1 MYYYMMSLY
10 LSKLSIYLLYSIY
23 FTNHSVSGF
32 QFYPKNLM
40 HSGLYT
46 FHNTPIRVPISTCT
60 EGQSPD
66 ECDGGDTPPD
76 GGELNPNSY
85 TNSYKLSYKQLI
97 GGIEHST
104 FDSIYFS
111 PDMKKVI
118 SVSKDHESSYETAI
132 SPLLTQRLVDLS
144 VANNI
149 EPIFTQYQPNIL
161 GFLPNII
168 VPILLFSALRNFVR
182 VQINRSSQDLNMFGS
197 SNSQFKINTETNVTF
212 ADWAGSKEVLEECTE
227 FVSYLKN
234 STYYEKIGAKLPK
247 GILLE
252 GPPGTGKTLLA
263 KAIAAE
269 SNSSFIT
276 ASGSEFIEMFVGVG
290 AQRIRKL
297 FEEARKMTPCIVFI
311 DEIDAIGKQRGKSA
325 IMGNDEREQTLNQL
339 LTEMDG
345 FNDNEGIT
353 VMAATNRMDIL
364 DSALLRPGRFDRIIN
379 IPLPDLESRREIIN
393 LYLKNKIVDS
403 SIHYDTLAKMTAGY
417 SGAEIKNLIN
427 EASIIAAR
435 NQKLVITESF
445 LEEAIEKSL
454 IGIKKTVD
462 NRDID
467 TKRRVAIHEIGHA
480 FICNYFDNYFD
491 LQKVSI
497 RPAYSGVGG
506 FTLFTE
512 NYNISESRLYT
523 KDFLIKRLMVAL
535 GGKAAE
541 SVYYGDDFVS
551 LGASMDLTQAN
562 ELATEM
568 VEKYGM
574 GNKLMVFSRD
584 TDYSKSYSENTK
596 ALIDKEVAKLV
607 NEAYKSAYE
616 LISRNRDM
624 FDKYVDALL
633 ENIVLS
639 VEQFRDIA

>member
-1 MYYYMMSLY
+1 MFY
-10 LSKLSIYLLYSIY
+10 LSTISILFLGYS
-23 FTNHSVSGF
+23 TNICSAFKFG
-32 QFYPKNLM
+32 N
-40 HSGLYT
+40 
-46 FHNTPIRVPISTCT
+46 NPI
-60 EGQSPD
+60 
-66 ECDGGDTPPD
+66 
-76 GGELNPNSY
+76 
-85 TNSYKLSYKQLI
+85 LSYRQLI
-97 GGIEHST
+97 GGIEHSE
-104 FDSIYFS
+104 FDRIYFS
-111 PDMKKVI
+111 PDMRTVT
-118 SVSKDHESSYETAI
+118 SVSKNIDITYDTTI
-132 SPLLTQRLVDLS
+132 SPLLTEKLVDVS

-149 EPIFTQYQPNIL
+149 DPIFMQYQPNVL
-161 GFLPNII
+161 GFLPNLI
-168 VPILLFSALRNFVR
+168 VPFFIFSALRLFLIR
-182 VQINRSSQDLNMFGS
+182 MVQSNQNNQDFNMFGIGK
-197 SNSQFKINTETNVTF
+197 SQFKINTETNVTF

-234 STYYEKIGAKLPK
+234 STYYEKIGAQLPR

-297 FEEARKMTPCIVFI
+297 FEEARKMSPCVIFI

-345 FNDNEGIT
+345 FNDNNGIT

-403 SIHYDTLAKMTAGY
+403 SINYDTLVKITAGY
-417 SGAEIKNLIN
+417 SGADIKNLIN

-454 IGIKKTVD
+454 IGVKKKVD
-462 NRDID
+462 NRDIS

-497 RPAYSGVGG
+497 QPAYSGVGG

-535 GGKAAE
+535 GGKASE

-616 LISRNRDM
+616 LISKNRDM

-639 VEQFRDIA
+639 VEQFRDIRRDVEG

>member
-1 MYYYMMSLY
+1 
-10 LSKLSIYLLYSIY
+10 
-23 FTNHSVSGF
+23 
-32 QFYPKNLM
+32 
-40 HSGLYT
+40 
-46 FHNTPIRVPISTCT
+46 
-60 EGQSPD
+60 
-66 ECDGGDTPPD
+66 
-76 GGELNPNSY
+76 
-85 TNSYKLSYKQLI
+85 
-97 GGIEHST
+97 
-104 FDSIYFS
+104 
-111 PDMKKVI
+111 
-118 SVSKDHESSYETAI
+118 
-132 SPLLTQRLVDLS
+132 
-144 VANNI
+144 
-149 EPIFTQYQPNIL
+149 
-161 GFLPNII
+161 
-168 VPILLFSALRNFVR
+168 
-182 VQINRSSQDLNMFGS
+182 
-197 SNSQFKINTETNVTF
+197 
-212 ADWAGSKEVLEECTE
+212 
-227 FVSYLKN
+227 
-234 STYYEKIGAKLPK
+234 
-247 GILLE
+247 
-252 GPPGTGKTLLA
+252 
-263 KAIAAE
+263 
-269 SNSSFIT
+269 
-276 ASGSEFIEMFVGVG
+276 
-290 AQRIRKL
+290 
-297 FEEARKMTPCIVFI
+297 
-311 DEIDAIGKQRGKSA
+311 
-325 IMGNDEREQTLNQL
+325 
-339 LTEMDG
+339 MDG
-345 FNDNEGIT
+345 FNDNNGIT

-379 IPLPDLESRREIIN
+379 IPLPDLESRRESIN

-403 SIHYDTLAKMTAGY
+403 SINYDTLVKITAGY
-417 SGAEIKNLIN
+417 SGADIKNLIN

-454 IGIKKTVD
+454 IGVKKKVD
-462 NRDID
+462 NRDIS

-497 RPAYSGVGG
+497 QPAYSGVGG

-535 GGKAAE
+535 GGKASE

-616 LISRNRDM
+616 LISKNRDM

-639 VEQFRDIA
+639 VEQFRDIRRDVEG